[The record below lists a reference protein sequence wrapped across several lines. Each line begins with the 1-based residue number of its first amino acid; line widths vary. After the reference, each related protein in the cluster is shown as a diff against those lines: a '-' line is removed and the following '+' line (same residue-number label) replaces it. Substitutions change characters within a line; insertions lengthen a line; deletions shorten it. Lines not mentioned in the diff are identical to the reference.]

1 MGPVADRRDPDGRLG
16 ATPDFADEP
25 PDTMSDPGVEGGVDA
40 PNEGTED
47 P

>member
-1 MGPVADRRDPDGRLG
+1 VGRVEDRHDSDARVD
-16 ATPDFADEP
+16 ATPGAADEP
-25 PDTMSDPGVEGGVDA
+25 PDTLSDPGVEGGVDA